1 MMPTISQ
8 SNQIEALIVGGGPA
22 GAATATLL
30 ARRGQDVEIVEQSAA
45 MHHKVCGEFLSRE
58 AVSYLAQLGLDLDAL
73 GAVPIHSVRL
83 ARRRCIAE
91 CELPFPAMS
100 ITRRKLDE
108 ALLTLAQREGAVVR
122 RGRRIESLHRSPSG
136 WTAQFTGGEVRHA
149 QSVFLATGKHDLGGY
164 RRPPG
169 KQDSLIAFKM
179 YFQLAPA
186 EKRALRGWVEL
197 TLFPGGYAGMQLT
210 EEGDANLC
218 LLVNRATFGSCGN
231 DWQELLKRILHFSE
245 HLAQR
250 LEAAEPL
257 LRKPLALSSI
267 PYGVLVRKAETGL
280 WRLGDQAAV
289 MPSFSGDGMSIAL
302 HSAQVA
308 AGLYASGGTSAQL
321 AERLHRE
328 LSGSIRLAT
337 TVSRLMIAAPG
348 LATLLRMYPSLLTV
362 LATHTRVPQDALIA

>member
-45 MHHKVCGEFLSRE
+45 MHHKKSV
-58 AVSYLAQLGLDLDAL
+58 VSSSAAKLLVGYLAQIGLDLDAL

-83 ARRRCIAE
+83 ARRKCIAE
-91 CELPFPAMS
+91 SELPFPALS

-218 LLVNRATFGSCGN
+218 LLVNRITFESCGN
-231 DWQELLKRILHFSE
+231 DWQELLKRILWQLFRTSCP
-245 HLAQR
+245 APGSSR
-250 LEAAEPL
+250 TSAAEAACSL
-257 LRKPLALSSI
+257 LDTLRGASEK
-267 PYGVLVRKAETGL
+267 G
-280 WRLGDQAAV
+280 
-289 MPSFSGDGMSIAL
+289 GDGAL
-302 HSAQVA
+302 A
-308 AGLYASGGTSAQL
+308 AW
-321 AERLHRE
+321 R
-328 LSGSIRLAT
+328 SGSGHAVLLGRRYVNRAPQCPGR
-337 TVSRLMIAAPG
+337 SRPLCERRHVRPTG
-348 LATLLRMYPSLLTV
+348 
-362 LATHTRVPQDALIA
+362 